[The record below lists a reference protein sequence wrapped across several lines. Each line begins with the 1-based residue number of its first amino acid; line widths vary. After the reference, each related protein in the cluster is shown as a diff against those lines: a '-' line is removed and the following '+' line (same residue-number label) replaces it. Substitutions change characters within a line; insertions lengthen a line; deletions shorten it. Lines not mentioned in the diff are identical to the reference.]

1 MQRTMYERHLARLE
15 NRRAPAGSMWAD
27 FDRPR
32 RDADEELAFQP
43 CSPEEA
49 EARRLRHAEDAARA
63 EALRAAEASCP
74 APRDVAEVG
83 HVSFT
88 VAQDGSFAVWVG
100 AEEIPEL
107 VGYTDQPAS
116 DEAVQ
121 AVYGRFL
128 EECE

>member
-1 MQRTMYERHLARLE
+1 MYEREQERIAQH
-15 NRRAPAGSMWAD
+15 RAPVGSMWAD

-32 RDADEELAFQP
+32 RDADEDLAFRP

-49 EARRLRHAEDAARA
+49 EARRLRRAEDAARA
-63 EALRAAEASCP
+63 EVVRAAEASCP

-83 HVSFT
+83 HVTFT
-88 VAQDGSFAVWVG
+88 VCPDGDFAVWVG
-100 AEEIPEL
+100 AEEVPEL

-121 AVYGRFL
+121 AVYDRFL